1 MSNSINILKEFWNFT
16 EFRNPQEEIINS
28 VLEQK
33 DTIALLPT
41 GGGKSICFQV
51 PALAKEG
58 VCLVISPLIALMQD
72 QVENLKQRNIK
83 AALIPSG
90 ASQEDIVTLFD
101 NIKFG
106 GFKFLYISPERLQTL
121 LIQQKIKELNISFV
135 AIDEAHCISEWGH
148 DFRPTYRNIKILK
161 EIIPNINFIALTA
174 TANKKVLND
183 ISKNLELNKPQLF
196 KKSFYRENLAYQVFD
211 VQDKLLR
218 LTQIFTKTKTPA
230 IVYVSS
236 RNKSKEISNFLNAN
250 HFKSSFYHGGLSSL
264 EKQNAYQNWM
274 SEKTKIMVATNA
286 FGMGIDKPNVGVVI
300 HFDLP
305 FSLENYIQESGRA
318 GRNQKKSFAVLLKNE
333 NDIFVYKDQ
342 LKKNL
347 PTLLEVK
354 EIHKKLYQYFRISK
368 GEILEDLFQFQA
380 SEFCEVYNFSSRKVA
395 SVLKILSN
403 NGILEITNTFN
414 QKSTVIF
421 NTNSK
426 NVISYAIRN
435 IYIKNFTDSLLRTYT
450 SLFQQEVKVDEFL
463 LAKKSNTTSRQ
474 VIQHLERLHEDEIIT
489 YKRVKT
495 DAEIRFLVPREDDIT
510 INLHSKEIS
519 QFLKQKQKK
528 SDEFLTYIQNK
539 KTCRSIQILNY
550 FDEKSTQK
558 CNICDVCLSQKK
570 IKKIN
575 FSALILSL
583 LKEKSNLSSQEINQ
597 YLQANE
603 KDILIHL
610 RTLLSEGKI
619 QVNHQNKYLLK

>member
-354 EIHKKLYQYFRISK
+354 EIHEKLYQYFRISK

-403 NGILEITNTFN
+403 NGILDITNTFN

-435 IYIKNFTDSLLRTYT
+435 IYIKTFTDLLLRTYT

-550 FDEKSTQK
+550 FDEKSIQK
-558 CNICDVCLSQKK
+558 CNICDVCLSHKK
-570 IKKIN
+570 MKKIN
-575 FSALILSL
+575 LSALILSI